1 MSKVCG
7 CCFWKEVREV
17 SVMKFD
23 AIFDSNLADMKKVI
37 KLGGTKSMSRAINES
52 LAKGKTR
59 MNKLILSMH
68 EMERNDVKEHTRV
81 VKCYP
86 GNLEKGCIEAA
97 SRRLTSFHFPFEPGE
112 YTSQAGIP
120 MKDRPKAA
128 ITIKKEQ
135 KKALPHAFIV
145 NPAKLKNN
153 YTILWRRK
161 GKDIMPIRTISIA
174 QMASSEK
181 VSEQVMNLMEETYQ
195 KRIVHHLNRQFK
207 VEE

>member
-1 MSKVCG
+1 MQ
-7 CCFWKEVREV
+7 
-17 SVMKFD
+17 FD
-23 AIFDSNLADMKKVI
+23 AVCYSDLADMEKVI
-37 KLGGTKSMSRAINES
+37 KLGGIKSMSRAINNS

-59 MNKLILSMH
+59 MNRLILSMY
-68 EMERNDVKEHTRV
+68 ELDREDVKEHTRI

-86 GNLEKGCIEAA
+86 GDLEKGCIEAA
-97 SRRLTSFHFPFEPGE
+97 SRRLTSYHFPFEPGT
-112 YTSQAGIP
+112 YTSQAGISN
-120 MKDRPKAA
+120 MQDRPKAA

-145 NPAKLKNN
+145 NPAKLRNH

-174 QMASSEK
+174 QMASNEK
-181 VSEQVMNLMEETYQ
+181 VYEQVMKVMEETYQ
-195 KRIVHHLNRQFK
+195 KRLVYHLNRQFE